1 MHAGFVGGLTAQ
13 LHSMGNV
20 NMSCVYPMKR
30 HTHALHCT
38 LSHHTHYLVVLCVDP
53 ALDRAHIALHC
64 TLSPRSLVS
73 LVWCHW
79 CGVTGVHITGVVWV
93 VCNCRYLI
101 VTTGNAGGSCYDDWG
116 PRPGPPGFRD
126 CEKEELTFTRR
137 REMVAAAEYVGIPRS
152 QVSGDS
158 QVL

>member
-1 MHAGFVGGLTAQ
+1 M
-13 LHSMGNV
+13 
-20 NMSCVYPMKR
+20 
-30 HTHALHCT
+30 HTHTHT
-38 LSHHTHYLVVLCVDP
+38 YTHYLVVLCVDS

-64 TLSPRSLVS
+64 TLSPRARR
-73 LVWCHW
+73 CHW
-79 CGVTGVHITGVVWV
+79 CGVTGVDITGVVWV
-93 VCNCRYLI
+93 VCHCRYLI

-137 REMVAAAEYVGIPRS
+137 REMVAAAEYVGTPRS

-158 QVL
+158 RVL

>member
-1 MHAGFVGGLTAQ
+1 MHCIALSRITHTISLCCAWTQ
-13 LHSMGNV
+13 HSIV
-20 NMSCVYPMKR
+20 R
-30 HTHALHCT
+30 TLHCT
-38 LSHHTHYLVVLCVDP
+38 VLSRL
-53 ALDRAHIALHC
+53 AR
-64 TLSPRSLVS
+64 
-73 LVWCHW
+73 WCHW